1 MGYEHVRFHVI
12 YIQKRKGEEED
23 TRKVQYII
31 QQEYTRKE
39 DEAKSGIYPVTTPSL
54 SRSGVHTSIDKLPDS
69 GRGMD
74 VKRREEAQDE
84 EKRES
89 ERRKGR
95 RKGETERA
103 ADVPMSSSTPCT
115 SMIQE

>member
-1 MGYEHVRFHVI
+1 MKQIGHLPGKHPFSFALRCTY
-12 YIQKRKGEEED
+12 
-23 TRKVQYII
+23 
-31 QQEYTRKE
+31 
-39 DEAKSGIYPVTTPSL
+39 
-54 SRSGVHTSIDKLPDS
+54 SIDKLPDS

-74 VKRREEAQDE
+74 VKRREEAQEE